1 MGETSWRP
9 GNETALQG
17 GHPCR
22 QGKETAAKIATATIF
37 ARDRQSAIDL
47 LKLLRSAQQS
57 RYCRS
62 HAFAQ
67 MGTARFIIAI

>member
-1 MGETSWRP
+1 MGETSWRLGTKQRCSASLP
-9 GNETALQG
+9 PRKGNG
-17 GHPCR
+17 GEDRRP
-22 QGKETAAKIATATIF
+22 TVF
-37 ARDRQSAIDL
+37 ARDRESGIDL

>member
-22 QGKETAAKIATATIF
+22 QGKETAAKIAALQF
-37 ARDRQSAIDL
+37 LPAIGSPQL
-47 LKLLRSAQQS
+47 ICSSYYVLRSNRATAGATRS
-57 RYCRS
+57 RRWVQRDS
-62 HAFAQ
+62 
-67 MGTARFIIAI
+67 